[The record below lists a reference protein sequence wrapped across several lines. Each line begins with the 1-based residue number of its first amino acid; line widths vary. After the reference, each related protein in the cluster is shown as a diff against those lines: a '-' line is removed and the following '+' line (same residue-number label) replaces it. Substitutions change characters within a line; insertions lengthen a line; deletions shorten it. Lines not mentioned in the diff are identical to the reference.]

1 MPTEGGSAVTTFGFF
16 LSCEEFT
23 PEQLLE
29 QAVLAERAGFT
40 SLAISDHFHPWN
52 DEQGS
57 SPFVWSMIGAI
68 SQATNLPVTTLV
80 TCPTVRLHPA
90 VTAQAA
96 ATSSVL
102 TNGGF
107 ALGVG
112 TGEALNEHILGD
124 PWPSYEVRAEMLE
137 EAVEVMRA
145 LFTGERTSHRGRH
158 YTVEDARLYTAP
170 VNPLP
175 IHVSAFGP
183 RSAELAGRIGDGF
196 VTMQPDHDLVT
207 AFREAGGAGKP
218 VLGGLKVCWDPD
230 RERAVKTAHR
240 LWSTEL
246 LPGEL
251 AQILPT
257 PRHFE
262 QASQLVTEQQVADTT
277 VCGDDMDEHVAAVR
291 AYVDAGFDQV
301 FVGQIG
307 QEYQGFFD
315 FFRDQVLPQL
325 QRD

>member
-1 MPTEGGSAVTTFGFF
+1 MTSFGFF

-23 PEQLLE
+23 PQQLIE
-29 QAVLAERAGFT
+29 QARLAEQAGFS

-68 SQATNLPVTTLV
+68 SQVTSLPLTTLV

-96 ATSSVL
+96 ATSTVL
-102 TNGGF
+102 TGGGF

-124 PWPSYEVRAEMLE
+124 RWPEYQVRAEMLE

-145 LFTGERTSHRGRH
+145 LFTGERVSHHGRH
-158 YTVEDARLYTAP
+158 YTVENARLYTAP
-170 VNPLP
+170 TGPLP
-175 IHVSAFGP
+175 IHVSGFGP
-183 RSAELAGRIGDGF
+183 KSAELAGRIGDGF
-196 VTMQPDHDLVT
+196 VTMKPDRDMVG
-207 AFREAGGAGKP
+207 AFREAAGSGKP
-218 VLGGLKVCWDPD
+218 VIGGLKVCWNAD
-230 RERAVKTAHR
+230 RDWAVKTVHR
-240 LWSTEL
+240 LWPNEL

-251 AQILPT
+251 AQVLPT
-257 PRHFE
+257 PKHFE
-262 QASQLVTEQQVADTT
+262 QASQLVTQEQVADAV
-277 VCGDDMDEHVAAVR
+277 VCGNDAEQHVAAVR
-291 AYVDAGFDQV
+291 KYVDAGFDQV

-307 QEYQGFFD
+307 QEYHGFFN
-315 FFRDQVLPQL
+315 FYRDRVLPQL
-325 QRD
+325 QKS

>member
-1 MPTEGGSAVTTFGFF
+1 MTDYGFF
-16 LSCEEFT
+16 LSSEEFT
-23 PEQLLE
+23 PAQLVE
-29 QAVLAERAGFT
+29 QARLAEAAGFS
-40 SLAISDHFHPWN
+40 SLAISDHYHPWN

-68 SQATNLPVTTLV
+68 SQVTDLPVTTLV

-102 TNGGF
+102 TQGRF

-124 PWPSYEVRAEMLE
+124 AWPEYAVRAEMLE
-137 EAVEVMRA
+137 EAVEVMRK

-158 YTVEDARLYTAP
+158 YTVQDARLYTAP
-170 VNPLP
+170 SRPLP
-175 IHVSAFGP
+175 IHVSGFGP
-183 RSAELAGRIGDGF
+183 ASAELAGRIGDGF
-196 VTMQPDHDLVT
+196 VTMQPDRDLVR
-207 AFREAGGAGKP
+207 AFREAGGADKP
-218 VLGGLKVCWDPD
+218 VLGGLKVCWNPD
-230 RERAVKTAHR
+230 RDWAVKTVHR
-240 LWSTEL
+240 LWPTEL

-262 QASQLVTEQQVADTT
+262 QASELVTEQQVADAVT
-277 VCGDDMDEHVAAVR
+277 CGNDAEQHIEAVR
-291 AYVDAGFDQV
+291 AYTDAGFDQV
-301 FVGQIG
+301 FVNQIG
-307 QEYQGFFD
+307 QQFHGFFD
-315 FFRDQVLPQL
+315 FYRTQVLPAL
-325 QRD
+325 RRD

>member
-1 MPTEGGSAVTTFGFF
+1 MTSFGYF

-23 PEQLLE
+23 PHQLLE
-29 QAVLAERAGFT
+29 QARLAEQAGFT

-57 SPFVWSMIGAI
+57 SPFVWSMIGAL
-68 SQATNLPVTTLV
+68 SQATDLPVTTLV

-102 TNGGF
+102 TRGRF

-124 PWPSYEVRAEMLE
+124 RWPAYQVRAEMLE

-170 VNPLP
+170 SRPVP
-175 IHVSAFGP
+175 IHVSGFGP

-196 VTMQPDHDLVT
+196 VTMQPDADLVG
-207 AFREAGGAGKP
+207 AFREAGGTGKP
-218 VLGGLKVCWDPD
+218 VLGGLKVCWNPD
-230 RERAVKTAHR
+230 RDTAVKTVHR
-240 LWSTEL
+240 LWPTEL

-257 PRHFE
+257 PEHFE
-262 QASQLVTEQQVADTT
+262 QASQLVTEQQVADAV
-277 VCGDDMDEHVAAVR
+277 VCGDDPAQHAAAVG
-291 AYVDAGFDQV
+291 AYVEAGFDEV
-301 FVGQIG
+301 FVGQVG
-307 QEYQGFFD
+307 QDYHGFFD
-315 FFRDQVLPQL
+315 FYRDRVLPEL
-325 QRD
+325 RKN

>member
-1 MPTEGGSAVTTFGFF
+1 MASFGFF

-23 PEQLLE
+23 PQQLVE
-29 QAVLAERAGFT
+29 QARLAEQAGFT

-57 SPFVWSMIGAI
+57 SPFVWSVIGAI
-68 SQATNLPVTTLV
+68 SQATSLPVTTLV

-102 TNGGF
+102 TGGGF

-124 PWPSYEVRAEMLE
+124 RWPEYQVRAEMLE

-145 LFTGERTSHRGRH
+145 LFTGERTSHHGRH

-170 VNPLP
+170 DRPLP
-175 IHVSAFGP
+175 IHVSGFGP

-196 VTMQPDHDLVT
+196 ITMQPDRDLVG
-207 AFREAGGAGKP
+207 AFRDAGGTGKP
-218 VLGGLKVCWDPD
+218 VLGGLKVCWNPD
-230 RERAVKTAHR
+230 RDWAVKTVHR
-240 LWSTEL
+240 LWPNEL

-251 AQILPT
+251 AQVLPT

-262 QASQLVTEQQVADTT
+262 QASQLVTEQQVADAI
-277 VCGDDMDEHVAAVR
+277 VCGDAVDQHVTAVR
-291 AYVDAGFDQV
+291 EYVDAGFDQV
-301 FVGQIG
+301 FVNQIG
-307 QEYQGFFD
+307 PEYHGFFD
-315 FFRDQVLPQL
+315 FYRDQVLPQL
-325 QRD
+325 GRG